1 MLHGVAM
8 SRDIAPFGLRMP
20 TKIRQAVEKS
30 AKANGR
36 SLNAEI
42 VHLLTFALETSSQ
55 AGLKATTANLKKHSF
70 ILRSLDGKIEL
81 ELIPK

>member
-1 MLHGVAM
+1 M

-20 TKIRQAVEKS
+20 LKLRQAVEKS

-42 VHLLTFALETSSQ
+42 VHLLTFALETSSK
-55 AGLKATTANLKKHSF
+55 AGFKATASDLKKHSF